1 MDYKLRKLF
10 YWNKL
15 WIGVCIS
22 KDKNSSIV
30 YSTNPNFQKDENGE
44 VGVDNDDIQD
54 FRIHLIRKGGGKI
67 VTVVRGYKGNKEGL
81 KSLGKYL
88 QSSCSTGGTF
98 KQNEISLQGDFR
110 EKVKNLLM
118 KKGYKSKFSGG

>member
-30 YSTNPNFQKDENGE
+30 YSTNPNFQKDENVE

>member
-1 MDYKLRKLF
+1 LR
-10 YWNKL
+10 
-15 WIGVCIS
+15 I
-22 KDKNSSIV
+22 
-30 YSTNPNFQKDENGE
+30 P
-44 VGVDNDDIQD
+44 
-54 FRIHLIRKGGGKI
+54 LIRKGGGKI

-88 QSSCSTGGTF
+88 LSSCRTGGTF

-110 EKVKNLLM
+110 EKVKILLM

>member
-1 MDYKLRKLF
+1 MYSGGF
-10 YWNKL
+10 IN
-15 WIGVCIS
+15 

-30 YSTNPNFQKDENGE
+30 YSTNPDFDKDQDQEM
-44 VGVDNDDIQD
+44 DMDHDDKQD

-67 VTVVRGYKGNKEGL
+67 VTVIRGYKGSKEDL
-81 KSLGKYL
+81 KTLGKYL

-98 KQNEISLQGDFR
+98 KQNEIALQGDFR
-110 EKVKNLLM
+110 KKVRDLLS

>member
-1 MDYKLRKLF
+1 MNYKLRKLF

-30 YSTNPNFQKDENGE
+30 YSTNPNFQKDENHK
-44 VGVDNDDIQD
+44 VGVDIDDIQD
-54 FRIHLIRKGGGKI
+54 LRIHLIRKGGGKI

>member
-1 MDYKLRKLF
+1 M
-10 YWNKL
+10 
-15 WIGVCIS
+15 
-22 KDKNSSIV
+22 
-30 YSTNPNFQKDENGE
+30 
-44 VGVDNDDIQD
+44 
-54 FRIHLIRKGGGKI
+54 RIHLIRKGGGKI
-67 VTVVRGYKGNKEGL
+67 VTVVRGYNGNKDGL
-81 KSLGKYL
+81 KSLGRYL